1 MRVASLTIPL
11 RPVLVDGKKR
21 SAAVLFLICS
31 QLGTRP
37 VMRQLTKLG
46 GNIVLCATERKKGAL
61 RFGLTAPVVAG
72 ARFERA
78 TFGL

>member
-1 MRVASLTIPL
+1 
-11 RPVLVDGKKR
+11 
-21 SAAVLFLICS
+21 
-31 QLGTRP
+31 
-37 VMRQLTKLG
+37 MRQLTKLG

-61 RFGLTAPVVAG
+61 RFGLAAPVVAG